1 MKNLKVVTAFAIGAA
16 VAGTIATAATNPTSG
31 SVKACADNRTQA
43 LYLSST
49 GTCAANRT
57 LIDLG
62 GTGMN
67 TKAIA
72 SLVTPSVV
80 SISVTTA
87 SGGATGSGSIYK
99 SNSSSSYIITNN
111 HVVNTSGAAA
121 TIKVELSNGDQY
133 PATIVGRDPGYDLAV
148 LQIQMGNLPTVT
160 LGDSSKLSVG
170 DPVLAIG
177 SPLGLASTV
186 TSGIISALNRP
197 VSTGTVDA
205 QSYVD
210 AIQTDAAIN
219 PGNSGGALIDAQGRI
234 IGVNS
239 AIATLS
245 NGSASGS
252 IGLGF
257 SIPINEAKRV
267 IDEIIATGK
276 STRPVL
282 GVYFD
287 TTYTGEGAK
296 IGDAERAFFRFRSRR
311 HIDHGGARRGLGV
324 QFLGRLDLH
333 QFNPN
338 HAHSQIVGIAR
349 IFGGYDL
356 ILGLDI
362 RQRLALFD
370 IGAGDAGDGGKADGR
385 FRAVGDN
392 APLRAHQLSQLSA
405 NAIHH
410 FVHLDVIMRSFEHRL
425 LDLGQ

>member
-1 MKNLKVVTAFAIGAA
+1 MKNLKVVTAFVIGAA
-16 VAGTIATAATNPTSG
+16 VAGTIATAATTPTSG

-49 GTCAANRT
+49 GTCSSSRT
-57 LIDLG
+57 LVELG
-62 GTGMN
+62 GMGMN

-87 SGGATGSGSIYK
+87 SGGGTGSGSVYK
-99 SNSSSSYIITNN
+99 SNATSSYIITNN

-133 PATIVGRDPGYDLAV
+133 PATIVGQDSGYDIAV
-148 LQIQMGNLPTVT
+148 LKIEMGNLPAVT
-160 LGDSSKLSVG
+160 IGDSSKVSVG

-197 VSTGTVDA
+197 VSTGTVDS

-245 NGSASGS
+245 SGSTSGS

-282 GVYFD
+282 GVFFD
-287 TTYTGEGAK
+287 TTFTGEGAK
-296 IGDAERAFFRFRSRR
+296 IGKLSPGEGAEKAGIPVGSIIRS
-311 HIDHGGARRGLGV
+311 IDGVKIPNTDTAIVRIRSYAPGAVVTIVVDLPTGGSKTFKVTLG
-324 QFLGRLDLH
+324 
-333 QFNPN
+333 
-338 HAHSQIVGIAR
+338 S
-349 IFGGYDL
+349 
-356 ILGLDI
+356 
-362 RQRLALFD
+362 
-370 IGAGDAGDGGKADGR
+370 
-385 FRAVGDN
+385 
-392 APLRAHQLSQLSA
+392 APS
-405 NAIHH
+405 I
-410 FVHLDVIMRSFEHRL
+410 
-425 LDLGQ
+425 

>member
-1 MKNLKVVTAFAIGAA
+1 MKNLKVVTAFVIGAA
-16 VAGTIATAATNPTSG
+16 VAGTIATAATTPTSG

-49 GTCAANRT
+49 GTCSSSRT
-57 LIDLG
+57 LVELG

-87 SGGATGSGSIYK
+87 TGGGTGSGSIYK
-99 SNSSSSYIITNN
+99 SSATSSYIITNN
-111 HVVNTSGAAA
+111 HVVNTSGATA

-133 PATIVGRDPGYDLAV
+133 PATIVGQDSGYDIAV
-148 LQIQMGNLPTVT
+148 LKIQMGNLPAVT
-160 LGDSSKLSVG
+160 IGDSTKVSVG

-186 TSGIISALNRP
+186 TSGIVSALNRP

-245 NGSASGS
+245 SGSTSGS

-282 GVYFD
+282 GVFFD
-287 TTYTGEGAK
+287 TTFTGEGAK
-296 IGDAERAFFRFRSRR
+296 IGKLSPGEGAEKAGVPVGAIIRS
-311 HIDHGGARRGLGV
+311 IDGVKIPNTDTAIVRIRSYAPGAVVTIVVDLPTGGSKTFKVTLG
-324 QFLGRLDLH
+324 
-333 QFNPN
+333 
-338 HAHSQIVGIAR
+338 S
-349 IFGGYDL
+349 
-356 ILGLDI
+356 
-362 RQRLALFD
+362 
-370 IGAGDAGDGGKADGR
+370 
-385 FRAVGDN
+385 
-392 APLRAHQLSQLSA
+392 APS
-405 NAIHH
+405 I
-410 FVHLDVIMRSFEHRL
+410 
-425 LDLGQ
+425 